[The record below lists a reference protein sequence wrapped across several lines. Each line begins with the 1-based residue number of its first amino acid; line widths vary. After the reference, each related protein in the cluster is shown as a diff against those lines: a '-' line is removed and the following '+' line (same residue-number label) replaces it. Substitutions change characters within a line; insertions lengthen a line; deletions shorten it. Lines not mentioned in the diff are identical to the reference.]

1 MMVSI
6 EAAEGLER
14 KMRVEVPA
22 EQINREIE
30 SRLKRVGRTAK
41 IAGFRPGKV
50 PAKVIRQRY
59 GGQVR
64 QEVLSELVQS
74 SYSEALRKEK
84 LLPAGSPQI
93 EPEPADADGGLSY
106 VATFE
111 VFPEIEL
118 RGLESISVE
127 RPEVEITATD
137 VDAMLE
143 NLREQKAEWV
153 DAGRDAAAG
162 DQVIVDFDGTLG
174 GEPIANGKGE
184 DVEIVLGEGR
194 MLPDFETALTGAAAG
209 QELDFEVSYPK
220 DYPKDELAGKK
231 ADFKATVK
239 SVREKRLPPLDD
251 TLAAAYGVDEGGL
264 DKLREG
270 VVDNMRN
277 EVAMKVRNDVK
288 QQALDA
294 LLAANDIDVPASL
307 LEREQQT
314 MQHEAM
320 RRMGVTEHDQAPPA
334 ETFAEPAR
342 KRVKLGLLM
351 QEFIE
356 REGVVLDESR
366 LRERVAEM
374 FAGYDDPETII
385 DTYVSNPEL
394 RRQIEPMIL
403 EDQAVELLLKKGK
416 EATRSVAFSDYMN
429 A

>member
-6 EAAEGLER
+6 EAADGLER

-22 EQINREIE
+22 EQIDREIE

-93 EPEPADADGGLSY
+93 EPEPADADGGLRY

-118 RGLESISVE
+118 SGLESIRVE
-127 RPEVEITATD
+127 RPEVEMTDAD

-153 DAGRDAAAG
+153 DVERDAAAG

-174 GEPIANGKGE
+174 GEPIEHGKGE

-194 MLPDFETALTGAAAG
+194 MLPDFEKALTGAGAG
-209 QELDFEVSYPK
+209 QELDFQVSYPK
-220 DYPKDELAGKK
+220 DYPKEDLAGRK
-231 ADFKATVK
+231 AEFKAAVK
-239 SVREKRLPPLDD
+239 SVREKQLPPLDD
-251 TLAAAYGVDEGGL
+251 TLASAYGVDEGGL

-270 VVDNMRN
+270 VLDNMRN

-288 QQALDA
+288 QQVLDA

-307 LEREQQT
+307 LTREQHT

-403 EDQAVELLLKKGK
+403 EDQAVELLAKKGK
-416 EATRSVAFSDYMN
+416 ETTRSVAFSDYMN